1 MKNSTT
7 ATAQE
12 KAFSAEE
19 ILKHLMSFDDASHF
33 RKILQTTT
41 LETIVRDDDEESR
54 CEVYNY
60 FIALDD
66 FFEKFGQYQDNQL
79 KLKIAS

>member
-1 MKNSTT
+1 MEKN
-7 ATAQE
+7 E
-12 KAFSAEE
+12 KSISAEE
-19 ILKHLMSFDDASHF
+19 ILKQLMLFDDASHL
-33 RKILQTTT
+33 RKMLLTSV
-41 LETIVRDDDEESR
+41 LETIIRDDDEESR